1 MAYEKLVVCG
11 SDYAVGYQTIN
22 KAKEN
27 VDSQFE
33 AFKLQHGVEQL
44 LSLGGF
50 GRPSPPPSIV
60 EIGHHND
67 QRIPRDS
74 VRVTQRTSGGFILV
88 DVTASR
94 AIAGAVRAGPGE
106 YAFQIRGLSE
116 FWGMAVAEGNG
127 VSLINTSCKSVRP
140 LGQPP
145 YLLVNTYLG
154 TSLADAIF
162 TLTIYGN
169 P

>member
-33 AFKLQHGVEQL
+33 AFRLQHGVEQL
-44 LSLGGF
+44 LGLGGF
-50 GRPSPPPSIV
+50 GRPPPTSFRDV
-60 EIGHHND
+60 GHHND
-67 QRIPRDS
+67 ERIPRDS
-74 VRVTQRTSGGFILV
+74 VRVTQRTSGGFVLV
-88 DVTASR
+88 DVSSNR

-127 VSLINTSCKSVRP
+127 VSLINTSCKTVKP
-140 LGQPP
+140 TGQPS